1 MIVYITLLAAVGFE
15 VAGTILL
22 PLTRNFSKPL
32 PSLFLQFFFRLSTA
46 FSNTLACFSN
56 REIKQAIEEGLGTS
70 QLYDIL
76 WVPQYQ
82 N

>member
-1 MIVYITLLAAVGFE
+1 
-15 VAGTILL
+15 
-22 PLTRNFSKPL
+22 
-32 PSLFLQFFFRLSTA
+32 RLSTA